1 VIEMHAPLYIPLAAD
16 QLRHARRALR
26 ETLSGQA
33 GSAHIAEAFASALG
47 FRTHAALLAD
57 LDKQGQKPR
66 WGQLNEQAFRE
77 RLSSLIQAPISRGPT
92 GYLFDSV
99 PWPEA
104 SGIIET
110 GSPGFH
116 TLTYES
122 LRARA
127 WRNMMVLAVNEGLDR
142 GLFTMVPDDNR
153 WPGVDRTDDRH
164 RRQDQSYVYDFEVGA
179 IPAVAQIGDG
189 GHGELRVFIALWP
202 TDEAGRLV
210 GVVGAGFRAG
220 EAVADGWVERHD
232 GAYLQTARRPS
243 LSCRRHLV
251 RRVADIEVEPRCYAD
266 RGSFRL

>member
-1 VIEMHAPLYIPLAAD
+1 MHAPLYIPLEAD

-26 ETLSGQA
+26 ETLGGQA
-33 GSAHIAEAFASALG
+33 GSAHIAEAFAFALG

-66 WGQLNEQAFRE
+66 WRQLDEQAFRE
-77 RLSSLIQAPISRGPT
+77 RLSSLTKNVIDRGPS

-99 PWPEA
+99 PWSEA

-110 GSPGFH
+110 DSPGFH
-116 TLTYES
+116 TLAYKS

-127 WRNMMVLAVNEGLDR
+127 WRNMMVLALNEGLDR

-153 WPGVDRTDDRH
+153 WPGVDRTDDKH

-189 GHGELRVFIALWP
+189 GHDELRVFIALWP
-202 TDEAGRLV
+202 TDEARRLV

-220 EAVADGWVERHD
+220 EAVADGWVERRD
-232 GAYLQTARRPS
+232 GAYLQTADRPS
-243 LSCRRHLV
+243 LSCRRQRV
-251 RRVADIEVEPRCYAD
+251 QQVADIEVEPHCYAD